1 MPIEVAS
8 SPSITDT
15 LDSYNEYSYQPS
27 LFAKIPSTGPANN
40 WIIQEQ
46 AIAMEDSAAD
56 RRNHQINAVYSNQTM
71 PQGLSSF
78 QPPSFFPRSSSLDK
92 NASPDHSMSSDSS
105 LSAGSASWDLADGL
119 ARLNIN
125 GGFDPAENIRGPI
138 RTPPKTKKATEA
150 VVQLHDSSPLE
161 SSDTSL
167 ESGPSP
173 PASDERLA
181 LVNHSRVSSADTTA
195 SSQLSGSS
203 HTLASSALG
212 LKVGIEQR
220 DRPHSYSGGLST
232 ADLQRLRGVGASPP
246 DGERAQWSAAVDR
259 QTQYDQPLYPSL
271 SSYPRQASVAEDLQ
285 VDYTTQQRQFQPLDG
300 SIPSSQ
306 AFNGRSSGSLNGAAT
321 YRTQPARSYNPGVVT
336 SGAYPGPPGHTAH
349 LSLGNAQQ
357 VYDMMMQS
365 HENPTVARA
374 QQQPS
379 VFRATHQHSSSDPL
393 HVREAANL
401 LGSGLASF
409 AQPGLYPPTLG
420 PPIGIYPNQFYPPND
435 AYASA
440 GVAAQVMATARL
452 QSQFHPSYNVSLPGQ
467 NISTGL
473 SDGNQNSAS
482 SVDSNGNGPS
492 ANNRKLGLYKT
503 ELCRSW
509 EEKGTCRY
517 GPKCQFAHGEEE
529 IRKVSRHP
537 KYKTEICRT
546 FWVSGSC
553 PYGKR
558 CCFIHTELPANG
570 AAPGADGIPP
580 PNVNQTRGRSDSD
593 PNDAPVSLLQ
603 RISAKR
609 NQEVTTATVETTYQP
624 PSRPRTGSLR
634 VDTTSL
640 DQPSLKQQQNKSAYP
655 SFTTKGGLFSQPNE
669 SSSGGLSPGPV
680 TAGPDLG
687 SRQFINFSQGAK
699 QGVGRTA
706 GSNVRHSFNGT
717 EISLNLTPPPAA
729 PFAAPQPESA
739 VPRASGH
746 SRSGSV
752 GNWVSLSRHLAAPS
766 PLHGPQS
773 ASPANEGKLSTP
785 WLSPEQGTRYT
796 EKASAWA

>member
-27 LFAKIPSTGPANN
+27 LFAKISSTGPANN

-56 RRNHQINAVYSNQTM
+56 RRNHQINAVYSNQTV

-78 QPPSFFPRSSSLDK
+78 QPPPFFPRSSPLDK

-119 ARLNIN
+119 GRLNIN
-125 GGFDPAENIRGPI
+125 GGFDTVENIRGPI
-138 RTPPKTKKATEA
+138 RTPPKTKKATET

-167 ESGPSP
+167 DSRSSP

-195 SSQLSGSS
+195 STQLSGSS

-212 LKVGIEQR
+212 LKIGTEQR

-271 SSYPRQASVAEDLQ
+271 SSYPRQPVSVTEDLQ
-285 VDYTTQQRQFQPLDG
+285 VDYATQQRQFQPLDG

-306 AFNGRSSGSLNGAAT
+306 AFNGRSVGSLNGAAT
-321 YRTQPARSYNPGVVT
+321 YRSQPARSYNPGVVT
-336 SGAYPGPPGHTAH
+336 NGTYPGPTGHTAH

-365 HENPTVARA
+365 HENPTVARV
-374 QQQPS
+374 QQQS
-379 VFRATHQHSSSDPL
+379 SLFRATHQHSSSDPL
-393 HVREAANL
+393 HLREAATL
-401 LGSGLASF
+401 LGTPF
-409 AQPGLYPPTLG
+409 AQPGLYPPTLA
-420 PPIGIYPNQFYPPND
+420 PPTVGIYPNQFYPPSE
-435 AYASA
+435 AYAN
-440 GVAAQVMATARL
+440 AAQVMAAARL
-452 QSQFHPSYNVSLPGQ
+452 QSQFHPSYNVGLPGQ
-467 NISTGL
+467 SISTGL
-473 SDGNQNSAS
+473 GDGNQNSAS
-482 SVDSNGNGPS
+482 SVDSGGNGPS

-517 GPKCQFAHGEEE
+517 GPKCQFAHGEDE

-570 AAPGADGIPP
+570 AAPGADGVPP

-609 NQEVTTATVETTYQP
+609 NQEAATVTVDTTYQP

-634 VDTTSL
+634 VDTSSL

-669 SSSGGLSPGPV
+669 SSGGLSPGPV

-699 QGVGRTA
+699 QGVARTS
-706 GSNVRHSFNGT
+706 GTNVRHSFNGT
-717 EISLNLTPPPAA
+717 DISLNLTPPPAA
-729 PFAAPQPESA
+729 PFAAPQPEAA
-739 VPRASGH
+739 VARASGH

-785 WLSPEQGTRYT
+785 WLSPDQATRYA